1 VQAVRR
7 IAMTALTIAFSLLL
21 FFQSA
26 IADFSRAVYGKDIVH
41 YEHHESLPEKYS
53 QNPEKELE

>member
-1 VQAVRR
+1 
-7 IAMTALTIAFSLLL
+7 MTTLTIAFSLLL